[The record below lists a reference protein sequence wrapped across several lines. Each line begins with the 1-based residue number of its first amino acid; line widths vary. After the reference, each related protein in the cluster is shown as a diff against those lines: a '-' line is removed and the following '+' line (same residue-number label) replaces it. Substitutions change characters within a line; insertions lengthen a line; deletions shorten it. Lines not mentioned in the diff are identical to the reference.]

1 VSSLEPGHHQIA
13 CAVALSAS
21 LCLAPACRA
30 AGVTPQQVEQ
40 AVKAVAADP
49 DLGGTR
55 MERSLR
61 LIPERDDT
69 RPKKKPDAPDLS
81 WLVNAIRWI
90 ADSGRWLVFL
100 AGAIAVALIVVYARR
115 WIKAQAEAGG
125 RLAEPAPTHVRDL
138 DIRPDSLPADIAAAA
153 RGLWLAG
160 EQRAALS
167 LLYRGA
173 LSRLVHAY
181 EVPIRAA
188 STEGECLRLASLRLP
203 PQAAAFFG
211 RLVAAWL
218 LAVYGARMPDSEQ
231 VLALCGDYE
240 RHWPAGSA

>member
-1 VSSLEPGHHQIA
+1 MSSAKAGRRIA
-13 CAVALSAS
+13 CAVALSVS
-21 LCLAPACRA
+21 LCIASPSHA

-55 MERSLR
+55 MERRLQ
-61 LIPERDDT
+61 LIPERDDK
-69 RPKKKPDAPDLS
+69 PPEKKPNEPAPG
-81 WLVNAIRWI
+81 WLVDAIRWI

-125 RLAEPAPTHVRDL
+125 RLAVLAPTHVRDL
-138 DIRPDSLPADIAAAA
+138 DIRPDSLPADIAATA
-153 RGLWLAG
+153 RSLWLAG

-188 STEGECLRLASLRLP
+188 STEGECLRLATLRLP

-218 LAVYGARMPDSEQ
+218 LAVYGARMPDSEL
-231 VLALCGDYE
+231 VLALCGDFE
-240 RHWPAGSA
+240 RHWPAGGA